1 MLLASY
7 NVRDVCISPRSTYM
21 ILRDKVAIVTGSSRG
36 IGAATAKLLATQ
48 GAKVTV
54 NYLHNC
60 EKGEK
65 LADEIARAGG
75 QAILVRADVTV
86 REEVEAMVRTTE
98 SALGPVDILVNNA
111 GIHFPI
117 VPFVQY
123 RWEDFEK
130 KILGEMKAL
139 YYPCQA
145 VVPGMIQRGRGCIVN
160 ISSGLSRVPGEGFV
174 AHSTAKSAL
183 DGFSKS
189 LAQELGPHGVRVN
202 VVAPGATDTDAIAF
216 MPKEMREKV
225 AARTPLRRFGQPEDV
240 AGAVLFYCADWSRF
254 VTGTYLPVCG
264 GIQMS

>member
-1 MLLASY
+1 
-7 NVRDVCISPRSTYM
+7 M

-86 REEVEAMVRTTE
+86 REEVEVMVRTTE

-117 VPFVQY
+117 MPFVQY

-216 MPKEMREKV
+216 MSKEMREKV

>member
-1 MLLASY
+1 
-7 NVRDVCISPRSTYM
+7 M
-21 ILRDKVAIVTGSSRG
+21 ILRDRIAIVTGSSRG
-36 IGAATAKLLATQ
+36 IGAATAKLLASQ
-48 GAKVTV
+48 GAKVAV
-54 NYLHNC
+54 NYLHSR

-65 LADEIARAGG
+65 VVEEIGRAGG

-86 REEVEAMVRTTE
+86 RGEVEAMLRTTE
-98 SALGPVDILVNNA
+98 SAFGPVDILVNNA
-111 GIHFPI
+111 SIHFPI
-117 VPFVQY
+117 VPFVQHK
-123 RWEDFEK
+123 WEDFEK
-130 KILGEMKAL
+130 KVLGEMKAL
-139 YYPCQA
+139 YHPCQ
-145 VVPGMIQRGRGCIVN
+145 VVAPGMLQRGRGCIVN
-160 ISSGLSRVPGEGFV
+160 ISSGLSRVPGDGFI

-189 LAQELGPHGVRVN
+189 LALELGPHGVRVN

-216 MPKEMREKV
+216 MPKEMREKT